1 MSDRER
7 AMQLLD
13 AVPDYKIQYVI
24 AYLQGIIVEE
34 KVPNEETLEAF
45 TEIDE
50 MKKEGEG
57 QHYSG
62 STKEFLN
69 KLLED

>member
-7 AMQLLD
+7 AIQLLD

-24 AYLQGIIVEE
+24 AYLQGVIVGE
-34 KVPNEETLEAF
+34 KIPNEETLVAF
-45 TEIDE
+45 DEIDE
-50 MKKEGEG
+50 MKKDGKG
-57 QHYSG
+57 QHYNG
-62 STKEFLN
+62 STKDFLN

>member
-7 AMQLLD
+7 AIQLLN
-13 AVPDYKIQYVI
+13 AVPDYKIEYVI
-24 AYLQGIIVEE
+24 AYLQGVIVGE
-34 KVPNEETLEAF
+34 KMPNGETLEAF
-45 TEIDE
+45 AEIDA
-50 MKKEGEG
+50 MKKDGSG

-69 KLLED
+69 MLLED

>member
-7 AMQLLD
+7 AIQLLN
-13 AVPDYKIQYVI
+13 AVPDYKIEYVI
-24 AYLQGIIVEE
+24 AYLQGMIVGEE
-34 KVPNEETLEAF
+34 IPNSETLEAF
-45 TEIDE
+45 AEVDE
-50 MKKEGEG
+50 MKKDGSG

>member
-7 AMQLLD
+7 AIQLLD

-24 AYLQGIIVEE
+24 AYLQGVIVGE
-34 KVPNEETLEAF
+34 KIPNEETLEAF
-45 TEIDE
+45 DEIDE
-50 MKKEGEG
+50 MKKDGKG
-57 QHYSG
+57 QHYNG